1 MSALGHIYPS
11 SFALFFIPNL
21 NGKDFITDETCNWLY
36 LIINKR
42 STYVRYIL
50 LSLQLRR
57 YVLDMVVIMV
67 NNKCRNN
74 NNRNVDVRSL
84 NCKSWH
90 SMWINWTMKR
100 SITAAIKHCNGG
112 QQNLESL
119 SAVMFSCDLAI
130 SSHCAAAVKLCL
142 ERKLIL
148 LFLMIERTTLFFVQN
163 SLEYN
168 FVTRY
173 IVKAKTKSAF

>member
-1 MSALGHIYPS
+1 
-11 SFALFFIPNL
+11 
-21 NGKDFITDETCNWLY
+21 
-36 LIINKR
+36 
-42 STYVRYIL
+42 
-50 LSLQLRR
+50 
-57 YVLDMVVIMV
+57 MVVIMV
-67 NNKCRNN
+67 NNKCRNG
-74 NNRNVDVRSL
+74 NVDVRSL

-173 IVKAKTKSAF
+173 IVKAKTKSAFWSRTYKRITVEVRGYMGFYSAVDVWLIAWVILYEVVVFKFHKHNSV